1 MFREIRILLIEDDE
15 VEVEHIVRSF
25 RQRHFTS
32 PVICVNEAS
41 AALKMLRGQDNQ
53 PPLPRPYVILL
64 DLHLPGISGLEFLQS
79 LRQDPQLKSSTVF
92 LLTTSASE
100 QEVRKAYSLGV
111 AGFILKD
118 KAGEYYQHLIQ
129 MLECYLM
136 LVSPFNNYL
145 FLGGIAHQDATLLP
159 RLPSRTQMQQDF
171 VGVS

>member
-1 MFREIRILLIEDDE
+1 MFREIRILLVEDDE

-32 PVICVNEAS
+32 QVICVNEANE
-41 AALKMLRGQDNQ
+41 ALKLLRGQEGHS
-53 PPLPRPYVILL
+53 PLPRPYVILL

-79 LRQDPQLKSSTVF
+79 LRQDAQLKASTVF
-92 LLTTSASE
+92 LLTASASE
-100 QEVRKAYSLGV
+100 QEVRKAYGLGV

-145 FLGGIAHQDATLLP
+145 FLDGTPPQEAVTAPLML
-159 RLPSRTQMQQDF
+159 SQQQLQQNF
-171 VGVS
+171 VGIS